1 MVLWTKKQCPYIW
14 HASTYLAWMVEAR
27 SNRVTFFFV
36 NNGFDGQQLE
46 EIKGATNVC
55 KDLRVLYCLQR
66 NAYLINTISQ

>member
-1 MVLWTKKQCPYIW
+1 
-14 HASTYLAWMVEAR
+14 MVEAR
-27 SNRVTFFFV
+27 SNRITFFFV